1 MLNISITVEARNSF
15 MLVTPF

>member
-1 MLNISITVEARNSF
+1 MLNISITVAARNSF